1 MTASSRYLAHRAA
14 GLLASA
20 SLLMLL
26 VACSE
31 LSESTTT
38 QEQILPPPVVQAP
51 IPEPPKAE
59 EKPVEPPPP
68 VEETRVVEAIAPPVA
83 LPEPPPPEPP
93 VPAPSAVSAP
103 EPVDVYFGYDKAA
116 LKEPDKAALDALTEL
131 LKTDPGKQLLVE
143 GHCDERGTVAYNL
156 TLGEKRAKA
165 VKQYLESK
173 GTPSSRIQT
182 ASYGKERPVCTE
194 HSVACWKKNRRGH
207 VVVQ

>member
-1 MTASSRYLAHRAA
+1 MTESSRYLVHRVT

-51 IPEPPKAE
+51 VPEPPKAE
-59 EKPVEPPPP
+59 EKP
-68 VEETRVVEAIAPPVA
+68 VEETRVVEAIAPPIA

-93 VPAPSAVSAP
+93 APVAVSVP

-116 LKEPDKAALDALTEL
+116 LKEHDKAALDVLTEL

-173 GTPSSRIQT
+173 GAPSSRIQT

-194 HSVACWKKNRRGH
+194 HSVACWKKNRRAH